1 VGNAVEWRDYCR
13 LESLRHGRL
22 ESLRYEVHSCLHGG
36 LLTDSAGMIL
46 HKLLARFVKCG
57 DDPEFYLLQ
66 ARDAIRWL
74 EDSGVALGAQVRAL
88 DLGCGHGVFGS
99 ELVKRG
105 CQVTFADE
113 ENFLLPEI
121 AKAPFRQINIDR
133 DELAI
138 LGKYDL
144 VICSNVFEH
153 LAKPNRFI
161 DSVHQ
166 ILSPNGRLYLSWT
179 NWLSP
184 WGGHDFAPFHYLG
197 AGAGQWLFDKI
208 VSRPRKH
215 IVFKNLYP
223 TYIGQVLKRI
233 RQKSDLVILRAA
245 PRYYTEFSFVLSIP
259 IVREFLA
266 WNCALLIGLKRDPN

>member
-1 VGNAVEWRDYCR
+1 
-13 LESLRHGRL
+13 
-22 ESLRYEVHSCLHGG
+22 
-36 LLTDSAGMIL
+36 MIL
-46 HKLLARFVKCG
+46 HKLLARFLKHG

-74 EDSGVALGAQVRAL
+74 EESGVALGPQVRAL
-88 DLGCGHGVFGS
+88 DLGCGHGVFGA

-121 AKAPFRQINIDR
+121 SQAPFRKINIDR
-133 DELAI
+133 DDLAV

-153 LAKPNRFI
+153 LAKPGQFLDSI
-161 DSVHQ
+161 DQV
-166 ILSPNGRLYLSWT
+166 LSPQGRLYLSWT

-197 AGAGQWLFDKI
+197 AEPGQWLFDKL
-208 VSRPRKH
+208 VRRPRKH
-215 IVFKNLYP
+215 VAFKNLYP
-223 TYIGQVLKRI
+223 TYIGQVLRHI
-233 RQKSDLVILRAA
+233 RRSQNLVIFHAA
-245 PRYYTEFSFVLSIP
+245 PRYYTEFSFLLAIP
-259 IVREFLA
+259 VVREFLA
-266 WNCALLIGLKRDPN
+266 WNCALLIGQKQLVKP

>member
-1 VGNAVEWRDYCR
+1 
-13 LESLRHGRL
+13 
-22 ESLRYEVHSCLHGG
+22 
-36 LLTDSAGMIL
+36 MIL
-46 HKLLARFVKCG
+46 HKLLARFLKHG

-74 EDSGVALGAQVRAL
+74 EECEVALGPQVQAL
-88 DLGCGHGVFGS
+88 DLGCGHGVFGA

-105 CQVTFADE
+105 CHVTFADE
-113 ENFLLPEI
+113 ENYLLPELS
-121 AKAPFRQINIDR
+121 KASFRQINIDR
-133 DELAI
+133 DDLAT

-153 LAKPNRFI
+153 LAKPNQFL
-161 DSVHQ
+161 DSIHQ
-166 ILSPNGRLYLSWT
+166 LLSPGGKLYLSWT

-197 AGAGQWLFDKI
+197 AGSGQWLFDKL
-208 VSRPRKH
+208 VRRPRKH

-233 RQKSDLVILRAA
+233 RQSPNLVIFRAV
-245 PRYYTEFSFVLSIP
+245 PRYYTEFGFVLSIP
-259 IVREFLA
+259 GVREFLA
-266 WNCALLIGLKRDPN
+266 WNCALLIELKRELK